1 MGMISQTLYKSVL
14 KLSKL
19 EVYIKQLCLFILYPY
34 LTNFLSFFFFL
45 KKKKKIGMDLEG
57 IYRKNGGSLQMRA
70 IISAFEKGE
79 NIDLDD
85 PDQFNDISAVTS
97 VFKQYLRDLPN
108 PLFTY
113 ELYSNFLELVRKS
126 T

>member
-1 MGMISQTLYKSVL
+1 
-14 KLSKL
+14 
-19 EVYIKQLCLFILYPY
+19 
-34 LTNFLSFFFFL
+34 
-45 KKKKKIGMDLEG
+45 MDLEG

>member
-1 MGMISQTLYKSVL
+1 
-14 KLSKL
+14 
-19 EVYIKQLCLFILYPY
+19 
-34 LTNFLSFFFFL
+34 
-45 KKKKKIGMDLEG
+45 MDLEG
-57 IYRKNGGSLQMRA
+57 IYRKNGGALQMRA

-79 NIDLDD
+79 EIDLDD

-113 ELYSNFLELVRKS
+113 ELYPTFLELVRKS

>member
-1 MGMISQTLYKSVL
+1 
-14 KLSKL
+14 
-19 EVYIKQLCLFILYPY
+19 
-34 LTNFLSFFFFL
+34 
-45 KKKKKIGMDLEG
+45 MDLEG
-57 IYRKNGGSLQMRA
+57 IYRKNGGALQMRA

-79 NIDLDD
+79 EIDLDD

-113 ELYSNFLELVRKS
+113 ELYPNFLELVRKS